1 MDLDLTLPPSLP
13 TAQAHREEGTG
24 ARPLGFPKHE
34 PPRHGQQD
42 FCLLGGCAVEKPGLL
57 PISDALI
64 QAGL

>member
-24 ARPLGFPKHE
+24 ARPLGFP
-34 PPRHGQQD
+34 PARASQTRPTR
-42 FCLLGGCAVEKPGLL
+42 LLPAGGGAVEKPGLL
-57 PISDALI
+57 PISDAFI